1 MNNKKE
7 IAAEALGEVFPGL
20 DALRVCGYGVL
31 LFLAMT
37 VQTGQASILLGG
49 LALLLALGRAPAR
62 RLGAGPGSLPLGKGP
77 QPGL

>member
-62 RLGAGPGSLPLGKGP
+62 RLRERLSLPLLGFWGF
-77 QPGL
+77 GL